1 VTWPEPQPGLV
12 IRYSYLWRREAS
24 EGRTEG
30 VKDRPCAVVLV
41 VQAAEGERPRVI
53 VLPISHASPHRPED
67 AVELPLVTK
76 ERLGL
81 DGERS
86 WVVVSEANEF
96 RWPGPDLRLVPGRGP
111 ESTAYGFLPPALFR
125 QIRDRFIAR
134 VRARQAGGT
143 RRTE

>member
-1 VTWPEPQPGLV
+1 VTWPDPQPGLA
-12 IRYSYLWRREAS
+12 IRYSYLWHREAL

-30 VKDRPCAVVLV
+30 VKDRHSAVILV
-41 VQAAEGERPRVI
+41 VQTAEGERPRVI
-53 VLPISHASPHRPED
+53 VLPITHAPPRRPED
-67 AVELPLVTK
+67 AVELPPATK

-86 WVVVSEANEF
+86 WVIVSEANEF
-96 RWPGPDLRLVPGRGP
+96 RWPGPDLRLVPGRGL
-111 ESTAYGFLPPALFR
+111 ESAAYGFLPPALFR